1 MLKRAL
7 AVPIMLE
14 RTFRRLRRRSIEH
27 DRRRGGQLKV
37 WALIGAGQLRLDA
50 G

>member
-1 MLKRAL
+1 MLERALAVPIMLERAL

-27 DRRRGGQLKV
+27 DRRRGGQFKC
-37 WALIGAGQLRLDA
+37 GH
-50 G
+50 